1 MGRALGLDPGT
12 RRIGVAISDPTRTI
26 ASPLRYLDAEDGSH
40 VDEIGRIVD
49 EMEVSVIVIG
59 LPIALD
65 GSEGPSARM
74 ARELG
79 TSLAALEIEVV
90 FQDERFTSATAEAA
104 LISGG
109 VRRGKRKERVDQ
121 VAASV
126 MLQQWLEA
134 ERYRNND
141 D

>member
-49 EMEVSVIVIG
+49 EMEVTVIVIG

-79 TSLAALEIEVV
+79 ASLAALDIEVV

-134 ERYRNND
+134 ERYRND
-141 D
+141 DD